1 MTIYD
6 FYENSE
12 GFKTYVAKVKVL
24 LILQE
29 LTKRISQNTL
39 DPNDLM
45 AYIGDGLVHM
55 ENEDFF
61 GTEGMNI

>member
-6 FYENSE
+6 FHENFTD
-12 GFKTYVAKVKVL
+12 FKPHAAKAKVL
-24 LILQE
+24 DILKE
-29 LTKRISQNTL
+29 LTKRVNEDVI
-39 DPNDLM
+39 DPEDVM